1 MHDLN
6 LLPETETVRRQS
18 RLLFLAAIGI
28 TVASGIWISSTHFS
42 NQQIKTD
49 LQQTLASTEAEIKA
63 VPPLT
68 RQVQDLTARLQDRDE
83 TLAHLSTL
91 PSETAAAAEAISRTL
106 VTFADD
112 EYPSITLDRITAQ
125 RTQGGHL
132 TLSIKGRAIGG
143 QPIQDRFQRLQ
154 TLGLLQTS
162 PTIKQE
168 ADGRY
173 SFDANLE
180 LELEPTTRA
189 EAP

>member
-28 TVASGIWISSTHFS
+28 TVASGIWVGSTHFS

-180 LELEPTTRA
+180 LELEPNTRA

>member
-49 LQQTLASTEAEIKA
+49 LQQTLASTEAEIKP

-68 RQVQDLTARLQDRDE
+68 RQVQDLTTRLQDRDE

-91 PSETAAAAEAISRTL
+91 PGETAAAAEAISRTL

>member
-1 MHDLN
+1 MHALN

-49 LQQTLASTEAEIKA
+49 LQQTLASTEAEIKP

-91 PSETAAAAEAISRTL
+91 PSETAAAAEAIKRTL
-106 VTFADD
+106 ITFADD

-154 TLGLLQTS
+154 ALGLLQAS

-180 LELEPTTRA
+180 LNLEPTTRA